1 MEQNVS
7 REELTRVGLE
17 WLEQNYIASRDF
29 FPKIFTEVSLN
40 DYLTLSHLTEK
51 LNLHEDRV
59 YLKDISQKLGLPM
72 TDVSPRVQRLTDRG
86 LVNWKHDKN
95 NTYITIT
102 DIGIT
107 AMKKQQERLVDFIE
121 ASVVNF
127 GYERF
132 VELAKLR
139 GALND
144 TMEDIVTEF

>member
-1 MEQNVS
+1 
-7 REELTRVGLE
+7 
-17 WLEQNYIASRDF
+17 
-29 FPKIFTEVSLN
+29 
-40 DYLTLSHLTEK
+40 
-51 LNLHEDRV
+51 
-59 YLKDISQKLGLPM
+59 M

-144 TMEDIVTEF
+144 TMEDIVADF